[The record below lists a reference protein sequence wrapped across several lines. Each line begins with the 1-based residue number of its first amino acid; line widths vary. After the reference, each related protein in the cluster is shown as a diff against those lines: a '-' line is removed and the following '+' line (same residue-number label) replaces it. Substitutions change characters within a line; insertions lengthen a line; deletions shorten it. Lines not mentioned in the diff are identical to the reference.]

1 MPAGKLRDLYSD
13 TSGAALLEFTI
24 FALTFFTILFGIVE
38 FTFAFY
44 QWNAATKAVQLGARL
59 AAVSDP
65 VAAGLRTK
73 PWSVV
78 GYDPGDDNV
87 ALADGY
93 SCSCTTAG
101 CVSGDGRTCPAAA
114 TAPSGCTTTY
124 CADALNTLV
133 YGRGNGTTCNGTAP
147 NIGMCNLYWRI
158 TPANVRVSYDYT
170 GLGYSGRPDGPVPTI
185 RVELINLT
193 FQFLFLA
200 GLAGLDEITMPPLTS
215 TVTGE
220 DMTAAGG

>member
-1 MPAGKLRDLYSD
+1 MPAGSLRRLWND
-13 TSGAALLEFTI
+13 TRGAVLLEFTM
-24 FALTFFTILFGIVE
+24 FAMFFFTLLFGIVE

-65 VAAGLRTK
+65 VAAGLRQ
-73 PWSVV
+73 PW
-78 GYDPGDDNV
+78 NV
-87 ALADGY
+87 AGYNPGADSVSLADGY
-93 SCSCTTAG
+93 SCTCTAADG
-101 CVSGDGRTCPAAA
+101 CTSGDGRTCPAADPVP
-114 TAPSGCTTTY
+114 TGCTATY
-124 CADALNTLV
+124 CAGALDTLV
-133 YGRGNGTTCNGTAP
+133 YGRGNGTTCDGTPP
-147 NIGMCNLYWRI
+147 NIGMCNMLWRI
-158 TPANVRVSYDYT
+158 TPNNVRVTYEYT

-185 RVELINLT
+185 RVELINIP

-200 GLAGLDEITMPPLTS
+200 GLMGFDEITMPPLAS